1 MKVLYYAISD
11 CGKMRKE
18 NQDRFVVPCS
28 KNTAN
33 GVSET
38 LASTSLY
45 AVFDGMGGEQYGEKA
60 AEIAV
65 GVFKNVVEKEKK
77 YDLNYI
83 THTINNVVC
92 KYMKDNN
99 IARMGTTAA
108 FLKLKEDVAVA
119 GNVGDS
125 SIYKVSDGKM
135 YRLSLSHTMMVGSKR
150 VLTQH
155 LGIPS
160 EEIVLEP
167 HFCKCEAKEGDIFIL
182 CTDGLT
188 DMIDEK
194 KIYEIIVENEFETIG
209 QHLLHEALLN
219 GGNDNITI
227 VLCKIV

>member
-18 NQDRFVVPCS
+18 NQDRFVVPYT
-28 KNTAN
+28 KNTAK

-38 LASTSLY
+38 LSSTSLY

-65 GVFKNVVEKEKK
+65 EIFKDVLEKEKK
-77 YDLNYI
+77 CDLNYI
-83 THTINNVVC
+83 THTINNVIC

-99 IARMGTTAA
+99 IVRMGTTAA

-125 SIYKVSDGKM
+125 GIYKVSDGKM
-135 YRLSLSHTMMVGSKR
+135 YRLSLSHSMMVGSKR

-167 HFCKCEAKEGDIFIL
+167 HFCKCETKEGDIFIL

-188 DMIDEK
+188 DMVDEK
-194 KIYEIIVENEFETIG
+194 KIYEIIVGNEFETIG

>member
-18 NQDRFVVPCS
+18 NQDRFVVPCA

-33 GVSET
+33 GVCEA
-38 LASTSLY
+38 LASMSLY
-45 AVFDGMGGEQYGEKA
+45 AVFDGMGGEQHGEKA

-65 GVFKNVVEKEKK
+65 EVFKNVLEKEKK

-83 THTINNVVC
+83 THIINSVIC
-92 KYMKDNN
+92 QYMKDNN

-108 FLKLKEDVAVA
+108 FLKLKEDVAFA
-119 GNVGDS
+119 GNIGDS

-167 HFCKCEAKEGDIFIL
+167 YFCRCEAKEGDIFML

-188 DMIDEK
+188 DMVDEK

-209 QHLLHEALLN
+209 QHLLYEALLS

-227 VLCKIV
+227 VLCKII